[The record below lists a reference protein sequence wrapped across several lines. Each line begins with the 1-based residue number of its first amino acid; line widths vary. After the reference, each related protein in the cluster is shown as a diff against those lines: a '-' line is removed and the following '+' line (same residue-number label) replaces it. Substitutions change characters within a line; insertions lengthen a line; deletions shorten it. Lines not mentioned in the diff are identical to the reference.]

1 MKEITEKNSTVYRC
15 GIAPENDWFV
25 KPFYIIYLF
34 LRYILLFYGPAIFL
48 LLPDWV
54 FNLLHEWSKEKEESE
69 GARYRVSRQQHIEMT
84 QVENE
89 NEQEEIN
96 WDNPVSPNQQENMQN
111 VETEQTMESGD
122 DTWEE
127 ELDRICEEKLSA
139 VHEAQK
145 EIDFELPIDD
155 MSPITL
161 SALLSNF
168 VKKLPLTHMNF
179 NFRLLLLF
187 FVLFPVVVHIK
198 LAVVFFYELEFY
210 HEVYRKFNYG

>member
-1 MKEITEKNSTVYRC
+1 
-15 GIAPENDWFV
+15 
-25 KPFYIIYLF
+25 
-34 LRYILLFYGPAIFL
+34 
-48 LLPDWV
+48 
-54 FNLLHEWSKEKEESE
+54 
-69 GARYRVSRQQHIEMT
+69 MT

-96 WDNPVSPNQQENMQN
+96 WDNPVSPNQQENMQI

-127 ELDRICEEKLSA
+127 ELDRICKEKLSA

-161 SALLSNF
+161 WALLSDF

-179 NFRLLLLF
+179 NLRLILLF
-187 FVLFPVVVHIK
+187 FCFVSCRGTYQTCSDLLLRVRILSRGLSK
-198 LAVVFFYELEFY
+198 I
-210 HEVYRKFNYG
+210 